1 MARSLHL
8 LHQRI
13 WTPTLTLKITCN
25 RHKGKIR
32 IRLSGELRYASLDD
46 VRAEI
51 ARVAPPVIVDLE
63 EVDLVDIH
71 GVRWLNACQAQRIQ
85 LKNCAPYIREWM
97 FQEQRGEKK

>member
-1 MARSLHL
+1 M
-8 LHQRI
+8 
-13 WTPTLTLKITCN
+13 TLKIVCI
-25 RHKGKIR
+25 RHKGQTR

-51 ARVAPPVIVDLE
+51 ARAAPPVTLDLD

-85 LKNCAPYIREWM
+85 LENCAPYIREWM
-97 FQEQRGEKK
+97 FQEKLGEGK